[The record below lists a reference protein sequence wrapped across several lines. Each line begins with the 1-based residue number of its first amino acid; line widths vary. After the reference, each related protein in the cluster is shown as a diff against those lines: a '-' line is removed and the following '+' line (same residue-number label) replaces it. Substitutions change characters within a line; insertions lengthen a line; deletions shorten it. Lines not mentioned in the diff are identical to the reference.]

1 MKLRITALALAALAL
16 STLLLPATADA
27 RPGRHRPVGPRW
39 EFLGERTVT
48 DAVDHD
54 VIPVTIARGTFRSL
68 KLEVRDRGVDFHSM
82 KIHFGDGE
90 TQEVV
95 LRQVIPAGGESRIID
110 VEGRERV
117 IRSIEFVYDARS
129 LLGKKAR
136 VQVWGRS

>member
-1 MKLRITALALAALAL
+1 MKLRITALALAALIL
-16 STLLLPATADA
+16 SILISGTADA
-27 RPGRHRPVGPRW
+27 RPRHRPVGPRW

-54 VIPVTIARGTFRSL
+54 VIPVTVARGTFRSL

-95 LRQVIPAGGESRIID
+95 LRQTIPAGGESRIID